1 MADILQGLNNPQK
14 EAVTTVE
21 GPVMVIAGA
30 GSGKT
35 KALTHRIAYMIQ
47 EGINPFSIMALTF
60 TNKAA
65 KEMKDRIMKL
75 VDPHAARNVWM
86 GTFHSIFARILRI
99 EAQHLGFTPDFTIYD
114 TDDSKQLINA
124 ILKERELDTKAYPA
138 KYILHRISMAKS
150 ALYTPEDYCN
160 NFEIQ
165 QQDLR
170 ANKPLVGE
178 IFKSYNNR
186 LQRANAMDFDDILFY
201 TNVLL
206 RDFPEILYKYQQR
219 FEYILVD
226 EYQDTNY
233 AQYLI
238 IRRIAA
244 MRENICVVGDD
255 AQSIYGFRGANIQN
269 ILNFKNDYPEQKL
282 IRLEQNYRST
292 KTIVNA
298 ANSVIDH
305 NKDQIKK
312 KVWSDK
318 EEGEL
323 ITVLRATSD
332 NEEGTLVANSIFG
345 YKMSRQLN
353 NKDFAILYRT
363 NSQSRSIEEALR
375 KQDIRYRIYGGLSFY
390 DRKEVKDLLAYFRVV
405 INPHD
410 EQALLRIINY
420 PARGIGK
427 TTIERLMVVAD
438 ERQKGIWDVISSET
452 EPMPNDFNSGTVTK
466 LRNFATMIRSFQ
478 TLLDKQ
484 NAIELAKHIC
494 NTVGIIKVLKEDDT
508 PEGVARVQNIEELLN
523 AIMEFSD
530 KQVDEVTGE
539 QNTVTLN
546 KFMEDV
552 ALLTD
557 QDKKDD
563 EDDDYVT
570 LMTIH
575 SAKGLEFPYVYI
587 VGLEENLFPG
597 IQSLS
602 TREDLEEERRL
613 FYVALTRAETKLV
626 LSHAESRYR
635 WGNLTLSEPSRF
647 IEEIDPSLIE
657 RTKKASFRGTS
668 SFNEGVNFS
677 NPFSKSFQ
685 TTRKFQKKT
694 MQSDTP
700 YINKGTQKTESSEKF
715 NSSDFNPA
723 SPDEIVEGMIVLHQK
738 FGQGRVEKV
747 EGVGPN
753 KKANVFSTF
762 LQFQQLGDL
771 IALGQ
776 QLAVLTG
783 DGFQHHHAGK
793 IHHYTHHNRYTA
805 GDDPAAIGAQQL
817 FDTPAA
823 APNRNP
829 HNGCGE

>member
-1 MADILQGLNNPQK
+1 MTDILNSLNIPQR
-14 EAVTTVE
+14 EAVTTIE

-138 KYILHRISMAKS
+138 KNILHRISMAKS

-170 ANKPLVGE
+170 ANKPLIGE
-178 IFKSYNNR
+178 IYKTYNNR
-186 LQRANAMDFDDILFY
+186 LKRANAMDFDDILFY

-269 ILNFKNDYPEQKL
+269 ILNFKNDYPGQKL

-363 NSQSRSIEEALR
+363 NSQSRSLEEALR
-375 KQDIRYRIYGGLSFY
+375 KQDIPYKIYGGLSFY

-405 INPHD
+405 INPND

-438 ERQKGIWDVISSET
+438 ERKKGIWDVIASDE
-452 EPMPNDFNSGTVTK
+452 EPMPNDFNSGTVSK
-466 LRNFATMIRSFQ
+466 LRNFATMIKSFQ
-478 TLLDKQ
+478 TLLNKQ
-484 NAIELAKHIC
+484 NAIDLAKHIC

-508 PEGVARVQNIEELLN
+508 PEGLARIQNIEELLN

-539 QNTVTLN
+539 QNEVTLN

-563 EDDDYVT
+563 ENADYVT

-626 LSHAESRYR
+626 LSYAESRYR
-635 WGNLTLSEPSRF
+635 WGNLTLSEQSRF
-647 IEEIDPSLIE
+647 IDEIDQSLIE
-657 RTKKASFRGTS
+657 RTRKASFRGTS
-668 SFNEGVNFS
+668 SFNEGINFS

-685 TTRKFQKKT
+685 EKKEFQRKTEPRQN
-694 MQSDTP
+694 TP
-700 YINKGTQKTESSEKF
+700 YINSSPQQ
-715 NSSDFNPA
+715 NSSSDFVA
-723 SPDEIVEGMIVLHQK
+723 ATPDEIEQGMRVMHQK
-738 FGQGRVEKV
+738 FGQGEILKV

-753 KKANVFSTF
+753 KKATV
-762 LQFQQLGDL
+762 
-771 IALGQ
+771 
-776 QLAVLTG
+776 
-783 DGFQHHHAGK
+783 
-793 IHHYTHHNRYTA
+793 
-805 GDDPAAIGAQQL
+805 L
-817 FDTPAA
+817 FDE
-823 APNRNP
+823 
-829 HNGCGE
+829 CGTKQLMLKFAKLNILK

>member
-1 MADILQGLNNPQK
+1 MTDILQGLNSPQK

-160 NFEIQ
+160 NFDIQ

-170 ANKPLVGE
+170 ANKPLIGE
-178 IFKSYNNR
+178 IFKTYNNR

-269 ILNFKNDYPEQKL
+269 ILNFKNDYPEQRL

-438 ERQKGIWDVISSET
+438 ERQKGIWDVISSEE
-452 EPMPNDFNSGTVTK
+452 EPMPKDFNSGTVNK
-466 LRNFATMIRSFQ
+466 LRNFATMIKSFQ
-478 TLLDKQ
+478 TLLNKQ

-494 NTVGIIKVLKEDDT
+494 NTVGIIKDLKEDDT
-508 PEGVARVQNIEELLN
+508 PEGLARVQNIEELLN

-539 QNTVTLN
+539 QNEVTLN

-626 LSHAESRYR
+626 LSYAESRYR

-647 IEEIDPSLIE
+647 IEEIDQSLIE
-657 RTKKASFRGTS
+657 KTRKASFRGTS
-668 SFNEGVNFS
+668 SFNEGINFS

-685 TTRKFQKKT
+685 EKRDYQKKT
-694 MQSDTP
+694 SSSDSP
-700 YINKGTQKTESSEKF
+700 YINKGT
-715 NSSDFNPA
+715 NSTTPININTPKNNDSDFVAA
-723 SPDEIVEGMIVLHQK
+723 SPEDIEEGMRVLHQK
-738 FGQGRVEKV
+738 FGQGTVMKV
-747 EGVGPN
+747 EGIGPN
-753 KKANVFSTF
+753 KKATV
-762 LQFQQLGDL
+762 
-771 IALGQ
+771 
-776 QLAVLTG
+776 
-783 DGFQHHHAGK
+783 
-793 IHHYTHHNRYTA
+793 
-805 GDDPAAIGAQQL
+805 L
-817 FDTPAA
+817 FDE
-823 APNRNP
+823 
-829 HNGCGE
+829 CGSKQLMLKFAKLNILR

>member
-1 MADILQGLNNPQK
+1 MTDILQGLNNPQK
-14 EAVTTVE
+14 EAVTTIE

-99 EAQHLGFTPDFTIYD
+99 EAENLGFTPDFTIYD
-114 TDDSKQLINA
+114 TDDSKQLINT

-138 KYILHRISMAKS
+138 KNVLHRISMAKS

-165 QQDLR
+165 QQDIR
-170 ANKPLVGE
+170 SNKPHIGE
-178 IFKSYNNR
+178 IFKSYNER
-186 LQRANAMDFDDILFY
+186 LKRANAMDFDDILFY

-269 ILNFKNDYPEQKL
+269 ILNFKTDYPGQRL

-323 ITVLRATSD
+323 ITVLRANSD

-345 YKMSRQLN
+345 YKMSRQLK

-363 NSQSRSIEEALR
+363 NSQSRSLEEALR
-375 KQDIRYRIYGGLSFY
+375 KQDIPYKIYGGLSFY

-438 ERQKGIWDVISSET
+438 ERKKGIWDIISSEE
-452 EPMPNDFNSGTVTK
+452 EPMPKDFNSGTANK
-466 LRNFATMIRSFQ
+466 LYNFAIMIKSFQ
-478 TLLDKQ
+478 TLLHKQ

-494 NTVGIIKVLKEDDT
+494 NTVGIIKDLKEDNT
-508 PEGVARVQNIEELLN
+508 PEGLSRVQNIEELLN

-539 QNTVTLN
+539 QNEVTLN

-563 EDDDYVT
+563 EEADYVT
-570 LMTIH
+570 MMTIH

-626 LSHAESRYR
+626 LSYAESRYR

-647 IEEIDPSLIE
+647 IEEIDQSLIE

-668 SFNEGVNFS
+668 SFNEGFNFS
-677 NPFSKSFQ
+677 NPFSKNFQ
-685 TTRKFQKKT
+685 EKKEFQR
-694 MQSDTP
+694 
-700 YINKGTQKTESSEKF
+700 KTEEKQNTPININRASTSQ
-715 NSSDFNPA
+715 NSVNTSDFIAANP
-723 SPDEIVEGMIVLHQK
+723 DDIQEGMRVLHQK
-738 FGQGRVEKV
+738 FGQGEVLKV
-747 EGVGPN
+747 EGIGPN
-753 KKANVFSTF
+753 KKATV
-762 LQFQQLGDL
+762 
-771 IALGQ
+771 
-776 QLAVLTG
+776 
-783 DGFQHHHAGK
+783 
-793 IHHYTHHNRYTA
+793 
-805 GDDPAAIGAQQL
+805 L
-817 FDTPAA
+817 FDE
-823 APNRNP
+823 
-829 HNGCGE
+829 CGSKQLMLKFAKLNILK

>member
-1 MADILQGLNNPQK
+1 VTDILNGLNNPQK
-14 EAVTTVE
+14 EAVTTIQ

-47 EGINPFSIMALTF
+47 EGINPFAIMALTF

-99 EAQHLGFTPDFTIYD
+99 EAQYLGFTQDFTIYD

-170 ANKPLVGE
+170 ANKPLIGE
-178 IFKSYNNR
+178 IFKTYNNR

-206 RDFPEILYKYQQR
+206 RDFPEILYKYQNR

-269 ILNFKNDYPEQKL
+269 ILNFKNDYPDQKL

-363 NSQSRSIEEALR
+363 NSQSRSLEEALR
-375 KQDIRYRIYGGLSFY
+375 KQDIPYKIYGGLSFY

-420 PARGIGK
+420 PTRGIGK

-452 EPMPNDFNSGTVTK
+452 EPMPKDFNSGTVNK
-466 LRNFATMIRSFQ
+466 LHNFVTMIKSFQ
-478 TLLDKQ
+478 TLLNKQ
-484 NAIELAKHIC
+484 SAIELAKHIC
-494 NTVGIIKVLKEDDT
+494 NTVGIIKDLKEDDT
-508 PEGVARVQNIEELLN
+508 PEGQARVQNIEELLN

-539 QNTVTLN
+539 QNEVTLN

-557 QDKKDD
+557 QDNKDD
-563 EDDDYVT
+563 EDDDRVT
-570 LMTIH
+570 MMTIH

-602 TREDLEEERRL
+602 TREELEEERRL

-677 NPFSKSFQ
+677 NPFSKNFQ
-685 TTRKFQKKT
+685 EKREYQKRVEQK
-694 MQSDTP
+694 QHTP
-700 YINKGTQKTESSEKF
+700 YINNSASTN
-715 NSSDFNPA
+715 NSSDFVAA
-723 SPDEIVEGMIVLHQK
+723 SPEEIVEGMRVMHQK
-738 FGQGRVEKV
+738 FGQGNVIKV
-747 EGVGPN
+747 EGIGPN
-753 KKANVFSTF
+753 KKATVVFDECGTK
-762 LQFQQLGDL
+762 QLKL
-771 IALGQ
+771 KFAKLNIL
-776 QLAVLTG
+776 
-783 DGFQHHHAGK
+783 K
-793 IHHYTHHNRYTA
+793 
-805 GDDPAAIGAQQL
+805 
-817 FDTPAA
+817 
-823 APNRNP
+823 
-829 HNGCGE
+829 

>member
-1 MADILQGLNNPQK
+1 MADILQGLNSPQK

-160 NFEIQ
+160 NFDIQ

-170 ANKPLVGE
+170 ANKPLIGE
-178 IFKSYNNR
+178 IFKTYNNR

-269 ILNFKNDYPEQKL
+269 ILNFKNDYPEQRL

-438 ERQKGIWDVISSET
+438 ERQKGIWDVISSEE
-452 EPMPNDFNSGTVTK
+452 EPMPKDFNSGTVNK
-466 LRNFATMIRSFQ
+466 LRNFATMIKSFQ
-478 TLLDKQ
+478 TLLNKQ

-494 NTVGIIKVLKEDDT
+494 NTVGIIKDLKEDDT
-508 PEGVARVQNIEELLN
+508 PEGLARVQNIEELLN

-539 QNTVTLN
+539 QNEVTLN

-626 LSHAESRYR
+626 LSYAESRYR

-647 IEEIDPSLIE
+647 IEEIDQSLIE
-657 RTKKASFRGTS
+657 KTRKASFRGTS
-668 SFNEGVNFS
+668 SFNEGINFS

-685 TTRKFQKKT
+685 EKRDYQKTT
-694 MQSDTP
+694 SSADSP
-700 YINKGTQKTESSEKF
+700 YINKGT
-715 NSSDFNPA
+715 NSTTPININTPKNNDSDFVAA
-723 SPDEIVEGMIVLHQK
+723 SPEDIEEGMRVLHQK
-738 FGQGRVEKV
+738 FGQGTVMKV
-747 EGVGPN
+747 EGIGPN
-753 KKANVFSTF
+753 KKATV
-762 LQFQQLGDL
+762 
-771 IALGQ
+771 
-776 QLAVLTG
+776 
-783 DGFQHHHAGK
+783 
-793 IHHYTHHNRYTA
+793 
-805 GDDPAAIGAQQL
+805 L
-817 FDTPAA
+817 FDEYGSKQLMLKFAKL
-823 APNRNP
+823 NILR
-829 HNGCGE
+829 

>member
-1 MADILQGLNNPQK
+1 
-14 EAVTTVE
+14 
-21 GPVMVIAGA
+21 
-30 GSGKT
+30 
-35 KALTHRIAYMIQ
+35 
-47 EGINPFSIMALTF
+47 
-60 TNKAA
+60 
-65 KEMKDRIMKL
+65 
-75 VDPHAARNVWM
+75 
-86 GTFHSIFARILRI
+86 
-99 EAQHLGFTPDFTIYD
+99 
-114 TDDSKQLINA
+114 
-124 ILKERELDTKAYPA
+124 
-138 KYILHRISMAKS
+138 
-150 ALYTPEDYCN
+150 
-160 NFEIQ
+160 
-165 QQDLR
+165 
-170 ANKPLVGE
+170 
-178 IFKSYNNR
+178 
-186 LQRANAMDFDDILFY
+186 
-201 TNVLL
+201 
-206 RDFPEILYKYQQR
+206 
-219 FEYILVD
+219 
-226 EYQDTNY
+226 
-233 AQYLI
+233 
-238 IRRIAA
+238 

-269 ILNFKNDYPEQKL
+269 ILNFKNDYPEQRL

-438 ERQKGIWDVISSET
+438 ERQKGIWDVISSEE
-452 EPMPNDFNSGTVTK
+452 EPMPKDFNSGTVNK
-466 LRNFATMIRSFQ
+466 IRNFATMIKSFQ
-478 TLLDKQ
+478 TLLNKQ

-494 NTVGIIKVLKEDDT
+494 NTVGIIKDLKEDDT
-508 PEGVARVQNIEELLN
+508 PEGLARVQNIEELLN

-539 QNTVTLN
+539 QNEVTLN

-626 LSHAESRYR
+626 LSYAESRYR

-647 IEEIDPSLIE
+647 IEEIDQSLIE
-657 RTKKASFRGTS
+657 KTRKASFRGTS
-668 SFNEGVNFS
+668 SFNEGINFS

-685 TTRKFQKKT
+685 EKRDYQKKT
-694 MQSDTP
+694 SSADSS
-700 YINKGTQKTESSEKF
+700 YINKGT
-715 NSSDFNPA
+715 NSTTPININTPKNNDSDFVAA
-723 SPDEIVEGMIVLHQK
+723 SPEDIEEGMRVLHQK
-738 FGQGRVEKV
+738 FGQGTVMKV
-747 EGVGPN
+747 EGIGPN
-753 KKANVFSTF
+753 KKATV
-762 LQFQQLGDL
+762 
-771 IALGQ
+771 
-776 QLAVLTG
+776 
-783 DGFQHHHAGK
+783 
-793 IHHYTHHNRYTA
+793 
-805 GDDPAAIGAQQL
+805 L
-817 FDTPAA
+817 FDE
-823 APNRNP
+823 
-829 HNGCGE
+829 CGSKQLMLKFAKLNILR

>member
-1 MADILQGLNNPQK
+1 MTDILQGLNSPQK

-35 KALTHRIAYMIQ
+35 KALPHRIAYMIQ

-160 NFEIQ
+160 NFDIQ

-170 ANKPLVGE
+170 ANKPLIGE
-178 IFKSYNNR
+178 IFKTYNNR

-269 ILNFKNDYPEQKL
+269 ILNFKNDYPEQRL

-438 ERQKGIWDVISSET
+438 ERQKGIWDVISLEE
-452 EPMPNDFNSGTVTK
+452 EPMPKDFNSGTVNK
-466 LRNFATMIRSFQ
+466 LRNFATMIKSFQ
-478 TLLDKQ
+478 TLLNKQ

-494 NTVGIIKVLKEDDT
+494 NTVGIIKDLKEDDT
-508 PEGVARVQNIEELLN
+508 PEGLARVQNIEELLN

-539 QNTVTLN
+539 QNEVTLN

-626 LSHAESRYR
+626 LSYAESRYR

-647 IEEIDPSLIE
+647 IEEIDQSLIE
-657 RTKKASFRGTS
+657 KTRKASFRGTS
-668 SFNEGVNFS
+668 SFNEGINFS

-685 TTRKFQKKT
+685 EKRDYQKKT
-694 MQSDTP
+694 SSADSP
-700 YINKGTQKTESSEKF
+700 YINKGT
-715 NSSDFNPA
+715 NSTTPININTPKNNDSDFVAA
-723 SPDEIVEGMIVLHQK
+723 SPEDIEEGMRVLHQK
-738 FGQGRVEKV
+738 FGQGTVMKV
-747 EGVGPN
+747 EGIGPN
-753 KKANVFSTF
+753 KKATV
-762 LQFQQLGDL
+762 
-771 IALGQ
+771 
-776 QLAVLTG
+776 
-783 DGFQHHHAGK
+783 
-793 IHHYTHHNRYTA
+793 
-805 GDDPAAIGAQQL
+805 L
-817 FDTPAA
+817 FDE
-823 APNRNP
+823 
-829 HNGCGE
+829 CGSKQLMLKFAKLNILR

>member
-1 MADILQGLNNPQK
+1 MADILNGLNSPQK
-14 EAVTTVE
+14 EAVTTIE

-47 EGINPFSIMALTF
+47 EGINPFAIMALTF

-65 KEMKDRIMKL
+65 KEMKERIMKL
-75 VDPHAARNVWM
+75 VDAHSARNVWM

-114 TDDSKQLINA
+114 TDDSKQLINS

-150 ALYTPEDYCN
+150 ALYTAEDYCN
-160 NFEIQ
+160 NFDIQ
-165 QQDLR
+165 QQDIR
-170 ANKPLVGE
+170 ANKPLIGE
-178 IFKSYNNR
+178 IFKSYNAR

-269 ILNFKNDYPEQKL
+269 ILNFKTDYPGQKL

-312 KVWSDK
+312 KVWSDN
-318 EEGEL
+318 EEGDL

-332 NEEGTLVANSIFG
+332 GEEGILVANSIFG
-345 YKMSRQLN
+345 YKMSQQLN

-363 NSQSRSIEEALR
+363 NSQSRSLEEALR
-375 KQDIRYRIYGGLSFY
+375 KKNIPYKIYGGLSFY

-438 ERQKGIWDVISSET
+438 ERNKGIWDVIANEN
-452 EPMPNDFNSGTVTK
+452 EPMPQDFNSGTANK
-466 LRNFATMIRSFQ
+466 LRNFATMIKSFQ

-494 NTVGIIKVLKEDDT
+494 NTVGIIKDLKEDDT
-508 PEGVARVQNIEELLN
+508 PEGAARVDNIEELLN

-539 QNTVTLN
+539 QNEVTLN

-552 ALLTD
+552 ALLSD

-563 EDDDYVT
+563 ENADYVT

-602 TREDLEEERRL
+602 TREELEEERRL
-613 FYVALTRAETKLV
+613 FYVALTRAEKKLV
-626 LSHAESRYR
+626 LSYAESRYR
-635 WGNLTLSEPSRF
+635 WGNMTLSEPSRF
-647 IEEIDPSLIE
+647 IEEIDESLIE

-668 SFNEGVNFS
+668 SFNEGINFS
-677 NPFSKSFQ
+677 NPFSRSFQ
-685 TTRKFQKKT
+685 EKKEFQKRT
-694 MQSDTP
+694 TQS
-700 YINKGTQKTESSEKF
+700 SSEASSRPSSSATPININTSK
-715 NSSDFNPA
+715 NNDSDFVA
-723 SPDEIVEGMIVLHQK
+723 AAPDDIAEGMRVLHQK
-738 FGQGRVEKV
+738 FGQGTVAKV

-753 KKANVFSTF
+753 KKATVIFDECGSK
-762 LQFQQLGDL
+762 QLML
-771 IALGQ
+771 KFAKLNIL
-776 QLAVLTG
+776 
-783 DGFQHHHAGK
+783 K
-793 IHHYTHHNRYTA
+793 
-805 GDDPAAIGAQQL
+805 
-817 FDTPAA
+817 
-823 APNRNP
+823 
-829 HNGCGE
+829 

>member
-1 MADILQGLNNPQK
+1 MTDILQGLNSPQK

-160 NFEIQ
+160 NFDIQ

-170 ANKPLVGE
+170 ANKPLIGE
-178 IFKSYNNR
+178 IFKTYNNR

-269 ILNFKNDYPEQKL
+269 ILNFKNDYPEQRL

-305 NKDQIKK
+305 NKAQIK
-312 KVWSDK
+312 S
-318 EEGEL
+318 
-323 ITVLRATSD
+323 
-332 NEEGTLVANSIFG
+332 
-345 YKMSRQLN
+345 
-353 NKDFAILYRT
+353 
-363 NSQSRSIEEALR
+363 
-375 KQDIRYRIYGGLSFY
+375 
-390 DRKEVKDLLAYFRVV
+390 
-405 INPHD
+405 
-410 EQALLRIINY
+410 
-420 PARGIGK
+420 
-427 TTIERLMVVAD
+427 MV
-438 ERQKGIWDVISSET
+438 R
-452 EPMPNDFNSGTVTK
+452 
-466 LRNFATMIRSFQ
+466 
-478 TLLDKQ
+478 
-484 NAIELAKHIC
+484 
-494 NTVGIIKVLKEDDT
+494 
-508 PEGVARVQNIEELLN
+508 
-523 AIMEFSD
+523 
-530 KQVDEVTGE
+530 
-539 QNTVTLN
+539 
-546 KFMEDV
+546 
-552 ALLTD
+552 
-557 QDKKDD
+557 
-563 EDDDYVT
+563 
-570 LMTIH
+570 
-575 SAKGLEFPYVYI
+575 
-587 VGLEENLFPG
+587 
-597 IQSLS
+597 
-602 TREDLEEERRL
+602 
-613 FYVALTRAETKLV
+613 
-626 LSHAESRYR
+626 
-635 WGNLTLSEPSRF
+635 
-647 IEEIDPSLIE
+647 
-657 RTKKASFRGTS
+657 
-668 SFNEGVNFS
+668 
-677 NPFSKSFQ
+677 
-685 TTRKFQKKT
+685 
-694 MQSDTP
+694 
-700 YINKGTQKTESSEKF
+700 
-715 NSSDFNPA
+715 
-723 SPDEIVEGMIVLHQK
+723 
-738 FGQGRVEKV
+738 
-747 EGVGPN
+747 
-753 KKANVFSTF
+753 
-762 LQFQQLGDL
+762 
-771 IALGQ
+771 
-776 QLAVLTG
+776 
-783 DGFQHHHAGK
+783 
-793 IHHYTHHNRYTA
+793 
-805 GDDPAAIGAQQL
+805 
-817 FDTPAA
+817 
-823 APNRNP
+823 
-829 HNGCGE
+829 

>member
-1 MADILQGLNNPQK
+1 MTDILNGLNNPQR

-165 QQDLR
+165 QQDVR
-170 ANKPLVGE
+170 ANKPLIGE
-178 IFKSYNNR
+178 IFKTYNNR

-269 ILNFKNDYPEQKL
+269 ILNFKNDYPEQRL

-323 ITVLRATSD
+323 ITLLRATSD

-345 YKMSRQLN
+345 YKMARQLN

-363 NSQSRSIEEALR
+363 NSQSRSLEEALR

-438 ERQKGIWDVISSET
+438 ERKQAIWDVIASDE
-452 EPMPNDFNSGTVTK
+452 EPMPKDFNSGTVSK
-466 LRNFATMIRSFQ
+466 LRNFATMIKSFQ
-478 TLLDKQ
+478 TLLNKQ

-494 NTVGIIKVLKEDDT
+494 NTVGIIKDLKEDDT
-508 PEGVARVQNIEELLN
+508 PEGLSRVQNIEELLN

-539 QNTVTLN
+539 QNEVTLN

-557 QDKKDD
+557 QDKKND

-626 LSHAESRYR
+626 LSYAESRYR

-647 IEEIDPSLIE
+647 IEEIDQSLIE
-657 RTKKASFRGTS
+657 RTRKASFRGTS

-677 NPFSKSFQ
+677 DPFSKSLQSKREFQ
-685 TTRKFQKKT
+685 RRTT
-694 MQSDTP
+694 QSSGITTNNINTP
-700 YINKGTQKTESSEKF
+700 KND
-715 NSSDFNPA
+715 NSDFITA
-723 SPDEIVEGMIVLHQK
+723 SPDVIDEGMRVLHQK
-738 FGQGRVEKV
+738 FGQGTVIKV
-747 EGVGPN
+747 EGIGPN
-753 KKANVFSTF
+753 KKATV
-762 LQFQQLGDL
+762 
-771 IALGQ
+771 
-776 QLAVLTG
+776 
-783 DGFQHHHAGK
+783 
-793 IHHYTHHNRYTA
+793 
-805 GDDPAAIGAQQL
+805 L
-817 FDTPAA
+817 FDD
-823 APNRNP
+823 
-829 HNGCGE
+829 CGTKQLMLKFAKLNILK

>member
-1 MADILQGLNNPQK
+1 MTDILQGLNSPQK

-160 NFEIQ
+160 NFDIQ

-170 ANKPLVGE
+170 ANKPLIGE
-178 IFKSYNNR
+178 IFKTYNNR

-269 ILNFKNDYPEQKL
+269 ILNFKNDYPEQRL

-438 ERQKGIWDVISSET
+438 ERQKGIWDVISSEE
-452 EPMPNDFNSGTVTK
+452 EPMPKDFNSGTVNK
-466 LRNFATMIRSFQ
+466 LRNFATMIKSFQ
-478 TLLDKQ
+478 TLLNKQ

-494 NTVGIIKVLKEDDT
+494 NTVGIIKDLKEDDT
-508 PEGVARVQNIEELLN
+508 PEGLARVQNIEELLN

-539 QNTVTLN
+539 QNEVTLN

-626 LSHAESRYR
+626 LSYAESRYR

-647 IEEIDPSLIE
+647 IEEIDQSLIE
-657 RTKKASFRGTS
+657 KTRKASFRGTS
-668 SFNEGVNFS
+668 SFNEGINFS
-677 NPFSKSFQ
+677 NPFSKNFQ
-685 TTRKFQKKT
+685 EKRDYQKKT
-694 MQSDTP
+694 SSADSP
-700 YINKGTQKTESSEKF
+700 YINKGT
-715 NSSDFNPA
+715 NSTTPININTPKNNDSDFVAA
-723 SPDEIVEGMIVLHQK
+723 SPEDIEEGMRVLHQK
-738 FGQGRVEKV
+738 FGQGTVMKV
-747 EGVGPN
+747 EGIGPN
-753 KKANVFSTF
+753 KKATV
-762 LQFQQLGDL
+762 
-771 IALGQ
+771 
-776 QLAVLTG
+776 
-783 DGFQHHHAGK
+783 
-793 IHHYTHHNRYTA
+793 
-805 GDDPAAIGAQQL
+805 L
-817 FDTPAA
+817 FDE
-823 APNRNP
+823 
-829 HNGCGE
+829 CGSKQLMLKFAKLNILR

>member
-1 MADILQGLNNPQK
+1 MADILQGLNSPQR

-75 VDPHAARNVWM
+75 VDPYAARNVWM

-160 NFEIQ
+160 NFDIQ

-170 ANKPLVGE
+170 ANKPLIGE
-178 IFKSYNNR
+178 IFKTYNNR

-269 ILNFKNDYPEQKL
+269 ILNFKNDYPEQRL

-438 ERQKGIWDVISSET
+438 ERQKGIWDVISSEE
-452 EPMPNDFNSGTVTK
+452 EPMPKDFNSGTVNK
-466 LRNFATMIRSFQ
+466 LRNFATMIKSFQ
-478 TLLDKQ
+478 TLLNKQ

-494 NTVGIIKVLKEDDT
+494 NTVGIIKDLKEDDT
-508 PEGVARVQNIEELLN
+508 PEGLARVQNIEELLN

-539 QNTVTLN
+539 QNEVTLN

-626 LSHAESRYR
+626 LSYAESRYR

-647 IEEIDPSLIE
+647 IEEIDQSLIE
-657 RTKKASFRGTS
+657 KTRKASFRGTS
-668 SFNEGVNFS
+668 SFNEGINFS

-685 TTRKFQKKT
+685 EKREYQKKT
-694 MQSDTP
+694 SSSDSP
-700 YINKGTQKTESSEKF
+700 YINKGT
-715 NSSDFNPA
+715 NSTTPININTPKNNDSDFVAA
-723 SPDEIVEGMIVLHQK
+723 SPEDIEEGMRVLHQK
-738 FGQGRVEKV
+738 FGQGTVMKV
-747 EGVGPN
+747 EGIGPN
-753 KKANVFSTF
+753 KKATV
-762 LQFQQLGDL
+762 
-771 IALGQ
+771 
-776 QLAVLTG
+776 
-783 DGFQHHHAGK
+783 
-793 IHHYTHHNRYTA
+793 
-805 GDDPAAIGAQQL
+805 L
-817 FDTPAA
+817 FDE
-823 APNRNP
+823 
-829 HNGCGE
+829 CGSKQLMLKFAKLNILR

>member
-1 MADILQGLNNPQK
+1 MTDILQGLNSPQK

-99 EAQHLGFTPDFTIYD
+99 EAQHLGFTQDFTIYD

-160 NFEIQ
+160 NFDIQ

-170 ANKPLVGE
+170 ANKPLIGE
-178 IFKSYNNR
+178 IFKTYNNR

-269 ILNFKNDYPEQKL
+269 ILNFKNDYPEQRL

-363 NSQSRSIEEALR
+363 NSQSRSLEEALR

-438 ERQKGIWDVISSET
+438 ERQKGIWDVIASDD
-452 EPMPNDFNSGTVTK
+452 EPMPKDFNSGTINK
-466 LRNFATMIRSFQ
+466 LRNFATMIKSFQ
-478 TLLDKQ
+478 TLLNKQ

-494 NTVGIIKVLKEDDT
+494 NTVGIIKDLKEDDT
-508 PEGVARVQNIEELLN
+508 PEGLARVQNIEELLN

-539 QNTVTLN
+539 QNEVTLN

-626 LSHAESRYR
+626 LSYAESRYR

-647 IEEIDPSLIE
+647 IEEIDQSLIE
-657 RTKKASFRGTS
+657 RTRKASFRGTS
-668 SFNEGVNFS
+668 SFNEGINFS

-685 TTRKFQKKT
+685 EKKEYQKRT
-694 MQSDTP
+694 EQTNTP
-700 YINKGTQKTESSEKF
+700 ININTPKNKD
-715 NSSDFNPA
+715 SDFVAATPE
-723 SPDEIVEGMIVLHQK
+723 DIEEGMRVLHQK
-738 FGQGRVEKV
+738 FGQGTVMKV
-747 EGVGPN
+747 EGIGPN
-753 KKANVFSTF
+753 KKATV
-762 LQFQQLGDL
+762 
-771 IALGQ
+771 
-776 QLAVLTG
+776 
-783 DGFQHHHAGK
+783 
-793 IHHYTHHNRYTA
+793 
-805 GDDPAAIGAQQL
+805 L
-817 FDTPAA
+817 FDE
-823 APNRNP
+823 
-829 HNGCGE
+829 CGSKQLMLKFAKLNILK

>member
-1 MADILQGLNNPQK
+1 
-14 EAVTTVE
+14 
-21 GPVMVIAGA
+21 
-30 GSGKT
+30 
-35 KALTHRIAYMIQ
+35 
-47 EGINPFSIMALTF
+47 
-60 TNKAA
+60 
-65 KEMKDRIMKL
+65 MKL

-124 ILKERELDTKAYPA
+124 ILKEKELDPKAYPA

-150 ALYTPEDYCN
+150 ALYTAEDYCN

-165 QQDLR
+165 QQDIR

-178 IFKSYNNR
+178 IFKSYNAR

-206 RDFPEILYKYQQR
+206 RDFPEILYKYQNR

-269 ILNFKNDYPEQKL
+269 ILNFKTDYPEQKL

-312 KVWSDK
+312 KVWSDN
-318 EEGEL
+318 EEGDL

-332 NEEGTLVANSIFG
+332 GEEGTLVANSIFG
-345 YKMSRQLN
+345 YKMSQQLN

-363 NSQSRSIEEALR
+363 NSQSRSLEEALR
-375 KQDIRYRIYGGLSFY
+375 KQNIPYKIYGGLSFY

-427 TTIERLMVVAD
+427 TTIERLMVVAN
-438 ERQKGIWDVISSET
+438 ERQKGIWDVIATED
-452 EPMPNDFNSGTVTK
+452 EPMPQDFNSGTAGK
-466 LRNFATMIRSFQ
+466 LRNFATMIKSFQ
-478 TLLDKQ
+478 TLLNKQ

-494 NTVGIIKVLKEDDT
+494 NTVGIIKDLKEDDT

-539 QNTVTLN
+539 QNEVTLS

-552 ALLTD
+552 ALLSD
-557 QDKKDD
+557 QDKKED
-563 EDDDYVT
+563 EDADYVT

-602 TREDLEEERRL
+602 TREELEEERRL
-613 FYVALTRAETKLV
+613 FYVALTRAEKKLV
-626 LSHAESRYR
+626 LSYAESRYR

-647 IEEIDPSLIE
+647 IEEIDQSLIE

-668 SFNEGVNFS
+668 SFNEGMNFS

-685 TTRKFQKKT
+685 TTREFQRKSSTEK
-694 MQSDTP
+694 QNTP
-700 YINKGTQKTESSEKF
+700 YINSTQNVNSTTK
-715 NSSDFNPA
+715 NDSSDFISA
-723 SPDEIVEGMIVLHQK
+723 SPDEIIEGIRVLHQK
-738 FGQGRVEKV
+738 FGQGTVAKV

-753 KKANVFSTF
+753 KKATVIFDECGSK
-762 LQFQQLGDL
+762 QLML
-771 IALGQ
+771 KFAKLNIL
-776 QLAVLTG
+776 
-783 DGFQHHHAGK
+783 K
-793 IHHYTHHNRYTA
+793 
-805 GDDPAAIGAQQL
+805 
-817 FDTPAA
+817 
-823 APNRNP
+823 
-829 HNGCGE
+829 

>member
-1 MADILQGLNNPQK
+1 MTDILNGLNNPQK
-14 EAVTTVE
+14 EAVTTIQ

-47 EGINPFSIMALTF
+47 EGINPFAIMALTF

-99 EAQHLGFTPDFTIYD
+99 EAQYLGFTQDFTIYD

-170 ANKPLVGE
+170 ANKPLIGE
-178 IFKSYNNR
+178 IFKTYNNR

-206 RDFPEILYKYQQR
+206 RDFPEILYKYQNR

-269 ILNFKNDYPEQKL
+269 ILNFKNDYPDQKL

-363 NSQSRSIEEALR
+363 NSQSRSLEEALR
-375 KQDIRYRIYGGLSFY
+375 KQDMPYKIYGGLSFY

-420 PARGIGK
+420 PTRGIGK

-438 ERQKGIWDVISSET
+438 ERQKGIWDVISSDT
-452 EPMPNDFNSGTVTK
+452 EPMPKDFNSGTVNK
-466 LRNFATMIRSFQ
+466 LHNFVTMIKSFQ
-478 TLLDKQ
+478 TLLNKQ
-484 NAIELAKHIC
+484 SAIELAKHIC
-494 NTVGIIKVLKEDDT
+494 NTVGIIKDLKEDDT
-508 PEGVARVQNIEELLN
+508 PEGQARVQNIEELLN

-539 QNTVTLN
+539 QNEVTLN

-557 QDKKDD
+557 QDNKDD
-563 EDDDYVT
+563 EDDDRVT
-570 LMTIH
+570 MMTIH

-602 TREDLEEERRL
+602 TREELEEERRL

-677 NPFSKSFQ
+677 NPFSKNFQ
-685 TTRKFQKKT
+685 EKREYQKRVEQK
-694 MQSDTP
+694 QHTP
-700 YINKGTQKTESSEKF
+700 YIN
-715 NSSDFNPA
+715 NSASTNNTSDFVAA
-723 SPDEIVEGMIVLHQK
+723 SPEEIVEGMRVMHQK
-738 FGQGRVEKV
+738 FGQGNVIKV
-747 EGVGPN
+747 EGIGPN
-753 KKANVFSTF
+753 KKATVVFDECGTK
-762 LQFQQLGDL
+762 QLML
-771 IALGQ
+771 KFAKLNIL
-776 QLAVLTG
+776 
-783 DGFQHHHAGK
+783 K
-793 IHHYTHHNRYTA
+793 
-805 GDDPAAIGAQQL
+805 
-817 FDTPAA
+817 
-823 APNRNP
+823 
-829 HNGCGE
+829 

>member
-1 MADILQGLNNPQK
+1 MADILNGLNNPQR
-14 EAVTTVE
+14 EAVTTIE

-75 VDPHAARNVWM
+75 VDAHAARNVWM

-150 ALYTPEDYCN
+150 ALYTAEDYCN

-165 QQDLR
+165 QQDIR
-170 ANKPLVGE
+170 ANKPLIGE
-178 IFKSYNNR
+178 IFKSYTNR

-206 RDFPEILYKYQQR
+206 RDFPEILYKYQNR

-269 ILNFKNDYPEQKL
+269 ILNFKTDYPSQKL

-312 KVWSDK
+312 KVWSDN

-323 ITVLRATSD
+323 ITVLRASSD
-332 NEEGTLVANSIFG
+332 GEEGTLVANSIFG
-345 YKMSRQLN
+345 YKMSQQLN

-363 NSQSRSIEEALR
+363 NSQSRSLEEALR
-375 KQDIRYRIYGGLSFY
+375 KQNIPYKIYGGLSFY

-405 INPHD
+405 INPND

-438 ERQKGIWDVISSET
+438 ERNKGIWDVIANEE
-452 EPMPNDFNSGTVTK
+452 EPMPQDFNSGTVGK
-466 LRNFATMIRSFQ
+466 LRNFATMIKSFQ
-478 TLLDKQ
+478 TLLNKE

-494 NTVGIIKVLKEDDT
+494 NTIGLIKVLKEDDT

-539 QNTVTLN
+539 QNEVTLN

-552 ALLTD
+552 ALLSD
-557 QDKKDD
+557 QDKKEE
-563 EDDDYVT
+563 EDADYVT

-602 TREDLEEERRL
+602 TREELEEERRL
-613 FYVALTRAETKLV
+613 FYVALTRAEKKLI
-626 LSHAESRYR
+626 LSYAESRYR

-647 IEEIDPSLIE
+647 IEEIDQSLIE

-668 SFNEGVNFS
+668 SFNEGSNFS

-685 TTRKFQKKT
+685 TTREFQRKSAPDK
-694 MQSDTP
+694 QNTP
-700 YINKGTQKTESSEKF
+700 YINSTQKSVPQ
-715 NSSDFNPA
+715 NSAPQNSNSDFTTA
-723 SPDEIVEGMIVLHQK
+723 APDDIAEGMRVLHQK
-738 FGQGRVEKV
+738 FGQGTVAKV

-753 KKANVFSTF
+753 KKATVIFDECGSK
-762 LQFQQLGDL
+762 QLML
-771 IALGQ
+771 KFAKLNIL
-776 QLAVLTG
+776 
-783 DGFQHHHAGK
+783 K
-793 IHHYTHHNRYTA
+793 
-805 GDDPAAIGAQQL
+805 
-817 FDTPAA
+817 
-823 APNRNP
+823 
-829 HNGCGE
+829 